1 MSKIHQAIRRAEK
14 EGRVELTHEP
24 GLRKNVL
31 AEIKKEI
38 MRPPTVTSPARQE
51 FQQVADGQ
59 SALCDEPSNLADLK
73 FSPDSKLVAISA
85 PRSFPCEQY
94 RALKTKLWELREG
107 KNLRT
112 ILITSAAASEGKTL
126 TAVNLAL
133 TIAQEIEHTVLLVDA
148 DLRNPTVHRL
158 LGFPAEKGLADL
170 LRGDLQMSQIILK
183 TKMHNFYVTPA
194 GSIPENPTELLNT
207 QKMRDFL
214 AKAGE
219 QYDWVILD
227 SPPFI
232 PVADAQLMSCLVDG
246 ILMVVRAS
254 HTPADLLTKSVQS
267 LQGKNVL
274 GIVFNCIQHSKY
286 RGYYY
291 HNPSRN

>member
-14 EGRVELTHEP
+14 EGRVDLRHEP
-24 GLRKNVL
+24 GLRKNIL

-38 MRPPTVTSPARQE
+38 MRSPMSTIPVGQELGQEANGQPTL
-51 FQQVADGQ
+51 ADG
-59 SALCDEPSNLADLK
+59 PSSVAELK
-73 FSPDSKLVAISA
+73 FAPDSKLVAVSA

-94 RALKTKLWELREG
+94 RVLRSKLWELREG

-112 ILITSAAASEGKTL
+112 ILVTSAAASEGKTL

-133 TIAQEIEHTVLLVDA
+133 TIAQTIEHTVLLVDA
-148 DLRNPTVHRL
+148 DLRNPTVHSL
-158 LGFPAEKGLADL
+158 LGFPAAKGLTDL
-170 LRGDLQMSQIILK
+170 LRGDLLMSQVILK
-183 TKMHNFYVTPA
+183 TKMHNFCVTPA

-214 AKAGE
+214 GKAGE

-246 ILMVVRAS
+246 ILLVVRAS
-254 HTPADLLTKSVQS
+254 HTSTDLLSKSVQS

-274 GIVFNCIQHSKY
+274 GIVFNGIQNSRT
-286 RGYYY
+286 RGY
-291 HNPSRN
+291 H

>member
-14 EGRVELTHEP
+14 EGRVDLTHES
-24 GLRKNVL
+24 GLRKNIL

-38 MRPPTVTSPARQE
+38 MRPPLSANPVRQE
-51 FQQVADGQ
+51 LEQEADGQ
-59 SALCDEPSNLADLK
+59 PTLGGAISNVAELK
-73 FSPDSKLVAISA
+73 FPPDSKLVAISA

-94 RALKTKLWELREG
+94 RALKNKLWELREG

-133 TIAQEIEHTVLLVDA
+133 TIAQEIEQTVLLVDA

-158 LGFPAEKGLADL
+158 LGFPAEKGLAEL
-170 LRGDLQMSQIILK
+170 LKGDLQSSQVILK
-183 TKMHNFYVTPA
+183 TKMHNFYVMPA

-214 AKAGE
+214 GKAGK

-232 PVADAQLMSCLVDG
+232 PVADAQLMSCFVDG
-246 ILMVVRAS
+246 ILLVVRALY
-254 HTPADLLTKSVQS
+254 TPADLLSKSVQP

-274 GIVFNCIQHSKY
+274 GIVFNGIQNSRT
-286 RGYYY
+286 RG
-291 HNPSRN
+291 NN